1 MIQLPSGALVID
13 TPGLRELGLW
23 ESADGVEATFEDVE
37 TISTRCRFTNC
48 RHENE
53 PGCAVQQAIDNG
65 EMEAARLAGYH
76 KLVKEQAHFA
86 RLQNARAQ
94 AEERR
99 RIKSA
104 TKQMRKFHQGE
115 D

>member
-1 MIQLPSGALVID
+1 VID

-23 ESADGVEATFEDVE
+23 DGAEGVEAAFEDVE
-37 TISTRCRFTNC
+37 TIGTRCRFTNC

-53 PGCAVQQAIDNG
+53 PGCAVRQAIASG

-76 KLVKEQAHFA
+76 KLVQEQAHFA
-86 RLQNARAQ
+86 RQQNARAQ

-99 RIKSA
+99 RIRSA
-104 TKQMRKFHQGE
+104 TNRLRNSSGTE
-115 D
+115 E

>member
-1 MIQLPSGALVID
+1 VID

-23 ESADGVEATFEDVE
+23 ESAEGVEAAFEDVE
-37 TISTRCRFTNC
+37 TIATRCRFTNC

-53 PGCAVQQAIDNG
+53 PGCAVQEAIDNG
-65 EMEAARLAGYH
+65 ELEAARLAGYH
-76 KLVKEQAHFA
+76 KLVREQAHFA
-86 RLQNARAQ
+86 RQQSVRAQ

-104 TKQMRKFHQGE
+104 TRLLRDFHRNE
-115 D
+115 E